1 MSFRELFKETLIADL
16 KDLHVRADIST
27 DEIAESLIETLEYL
41 NGRNYVK
48 MFGKC
53 PMCMDCPDNCPI
65 EKR

>member
-1 MSFRELFKETLIADL
+1 MDFRELFKEILIADF
-16 KDLHVRADIST
+16 KDLHVRADFPI
-27 DEIAESLIETLEYL
+27 DEIADRLIKVLENL
-41 NGRNYVK
+41 NGINYVK